1 MKLSLPEEDNT
12 SFHLVTNPV
21 IRKSLKNTNNQQNTK
36 LITNMTKKLENVEYL
51 MKIEKNN
58 KKILEDK
65 YSKQIVR
72 AESQIEKLEKELEK
86 TLKELNEKETKIF
99 EIQKGKLDNFKN
111 EMRKYENVYVEIDNK
126 FNQTGEVLQEN
137 SSEEITVYNHSS
149 MIYEDYLSYNHE
161 IFLLRKKIIQLKETL
176 TEIEK
181 TYPKKF
187 EFLLEDIQLEKEL
200 NEISAQKKQNVE
212 EIKSLEKNKKD
223 LSAMREFKNS
233 ELQKI
238 QDDIRNNQR
247 LIEVH
252 SKDDHLKKL
261 EDHIS
266 QNINDL
272 MLFEKSKILIGNFYA
287 QKNFDLENELN
298 VILIK
303 NLNEKLKEMKNEF
316 VSIKNEKILQKVK
329 IEAQLEEMKKT
340 KAIKKN
346 FEIPKFDQELNQ
358 KQIELDK
365 IFNEINLLELNCKK
379 KETLFNKYIIVL
391 RNKCKKSAQ
400 ESYIEMNP
408 ALVIETEF
416 EQKFKEEILKN
427 IERDSKFSEEE
438 KIKNKNLV
446 EIYFK
451 EITNREV
458 ILQNYFMKKK
468 KNEENLENLLK
479 EIEKIEENL
488 ILCENEI
495 NSKKSQIGELIQ
507 KEKTFFEKIE
517 TRNRNLTK
525 NLEQLGEEEFEKYLK
540 ANDQLLKNMKKM
552 YGNKVLDKVFKV
564 QKQKFLES
572 VIMDHSH
579 KKGKVNEFIS
589 LISKSESILEIYN
602 FNINELEISYK
613 TTSRKYEGIL
623 NQIQDK
629 KKEREILDESKKELK
644 DQIETILNSQINEM
658 EVEKRQLQLKFNI
671 AYYIEKIN
679 ELNKK
684 FMEATEAK
692 ENYVKEFDYLSNV
705 ISDKERKL
713 HIEDLDLKN
722 NLISLSMGVNE
733 DNPKMT
739 VMPYKVNKS
748 YNESV
753 LSTKREEENLKHEP
767 FINIDMQSNDERDLN
782 ENTDG
787 YDCELNDENKN
798 FDAMMKKSLDQIN
811 SKGMTSFKDD
821 QVEDIVK
828 SDDEQ
833 KSKFN

>member
-1 MKLSLPEEDNT
+1 MKLNTPEEDNT
-12 SFHLVTNPV
+12 SFHLATNPAL
-21 IRKSLKNTNNQQNTK
+21 RKSKNTNTQHHNTK
-36 LITNMTKKLENVEYL
+36 MITNMSKKLENVEYL

-58 KKILEDK
+58 KKLLEDK
-65 YSKQIVR
+65 YSKQITK
-72 AESQIEKLEKELEK
+72 AESQIEKLEKDLEK

-99 EIQKGKLDNFKN
+99 EIQKVKLDNFKN
-111 EMRKYENVYVEIDNK
+111 EMRKYENVYIEIDNK
-126 FNQTGEVLQEN
+126 FNQTGENLKDSLLQ
-137 SSEEITVYNHSS
+137 EITVYNHSN

-161 IFLLRKKIIQLKETL
+161 IYLLRKKIIQLKETL

-200 NEISAQKKQNVE
+200 NEISLQKKQNVE
-212 EIKSLEKNKKD
+212 DIKSLEKNKKNL
-223 LSAMREFKNS
+223 LSVKEFKNS
-233 ELQKI
+233 EMQKLQEEIK
-238 QDDIRNNQR
+238 NSQR
-247 LIEVH
+247 LIDVH

-272 MLFEKSKILIGNFYA
+272 MLFEKSKILIGNFYS

-303 NLNEKLKEMKNEF
+303 NLNEKLKEMRNEF
-316 VSIKNEKILQKVK
+316 VSIKNEKILYKVK

-340 KAIKKN
+340 KSIKKIV
-346 FEIPKFDQELNQ
+346 EIPKFDQELNQ

-365 IFNEINLLELNCKK
+365 IVNEINLLELNCKK

-400 ESYIEMNP
+400 ESYFELNP

-416 EQKFKEEILKN
+416 ETKFKEEILKN
-427 IERDSKFSEEE
+427 IESNSKFSEEE
-438 KIKNKNLV
+438 KIKNKNLI
-446 EIYFK
+446 EIYFR
-451 EITNREV
+451 EIINREV
-458 ILQNYFMKKK
+458 IIQNYFMKKR
-468 KNEENLENLLK
+468 KNEEILENLQK

-488 ILCENEI
+488 AICENEI
-495 NSKKSQIGELIQ
+495 NSKKSQISELIQ
-507 KEKTFFEKIE
+507 KEKTFFEKVE
-517 TRNRNLTK
+517 TRNRNLSN

-564 QKQKFLES
+564 QKQKFLEN

-579 KKGKVNEFIS
+579 KKGKVNEFII
-589 LISKSESILEIYN
+589 LISQSESILDFYN
-602 FNINELEISYK
+602 FTINELQNSYK
-613 TTSRKYEGIL
+613 TMSGKYGDLL
-623 NQIQDK
+623 NQIKDK
-629 KKEREILDESKKELK
+629 NREREILDESKIELK
-644 DQIETILNSQINEM
+644 DQIESILNNQIKEM
-658 EVEKRQLQLKFNI
+658 EIEKRELQLKFNI

-679 ELNKK
+679 ELHKK
-684 FMEATEAK
+684 LTEASEAR
-692 ENYVKEFDYLSNV
+692 ENYEKEFEYLTNIISN
-705 ISDKERKL
+705 KERKL

-733 DNPKMT
+733 DNPKT
-739 VMPYKVNKS
+739 VMPYKINKS

-753 LSTKREEENLKHEP
+753 LTTKRDEENKHEP
-767 FINIDMQSNDERDLN
+767 FINIDMQSNVEAELN
-782 ENTDG
+782 ANSDG
-787 YDCELNDENKN
+787 YDCELTDDNKN
-798 FDAMMKKSLDQIN
+798 FDAMMKKSLNEFN
-811 SKGMTSFKDD
+811 SKGVTSFKDD
-821 QVEDIVK
+821 QGEDILK

-833 KSKFN
+833 KSI